1 MRIIVYLLTIVHM
14 SLQDEQCLNIG
25 DVRLNG
31 SRYAG
36 LVEVCYFYSWR
47 TVCGDDWSNT
57 SAGVICRQ
65 LNYTD
70 LSHQGL

>member
-1 MRIIVYLLTIVHM
+1 MMKIIVYLLAIVDM

-25 DVRLNG
+25 EVRLTG

-36 LVEVCYFYSWR
+36 LVEVCHLFQWK
-47 TVCGDDWSNT
+47 TVCGDDWSDT

-70 LSHQGL
+70 PSHQG